1 MLCCD
6 MLKGPQ
12 SPQSHELGESL
23 TRSENVTCLFITP
36 LKVLKEYSLTHALYY
51 FPPLPPW
58 EEENEP
64 QDGMLD

>member
-1 MLCCD
+1 M
-6 MLKGPQ
+6 Q
-12 SPQSHELGESL
+12 TVSL
-23 TRSENVTCLFITP
+23 FAPI
-36 LKVLKEYSLTHALYY
+36 KVLKEYSLMHAPYY